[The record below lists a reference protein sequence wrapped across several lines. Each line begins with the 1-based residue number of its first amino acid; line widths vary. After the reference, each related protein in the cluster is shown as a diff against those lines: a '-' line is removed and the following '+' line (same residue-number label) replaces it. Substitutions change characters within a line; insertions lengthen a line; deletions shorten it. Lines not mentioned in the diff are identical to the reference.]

1 MTDTVIAGSGLEYA
15 YGRRKALCGVDIA
28 LRQGE
33 VVAVMGPSGA
43 GKSTLLHVLAGI
55 LRPDAGEVRW
65 AGQRLDNLPD
75 RQRSER
81 RLRQIGLVLQFG
93 DLIPELTLRDNIE
106 LPLLAAG
113 GGAKGARARAEELME
128 RLSIAGQADKRVT
141 EVSGGQAQR
150 AAVARALV
158 HRPQLILA
166 DEPTGALD
174 TKGGEQ
180 VLDALIGAAREQ
192 SAAVLIVTHELAVA
206 ARAERDLIL
215 RDGRIV
221 ADSRLPAS
229 PAPQPAAGTMP
240 RPR

>member
-15 YGRRKALCGVDIA
+15 YGRSPALCGVDIA
-28 LRQGE
+28 LKQGE

-43 GKSTLLHVLAGI
+43 GKSTLLYVLAGV

-75 RQRSER
+75 RLRSER

-93 DLIPELTLRDNIE
+93 DLIAELTLRENIE
-106 LPLLAAG
+106 LPLLVAK
-113 GGAKGARARAEELME
+113 GGAKRARARAEELME
-128 RLSIAGQADKRVT
+128 RLSIANQADQRVT

-221 ADSRLPAS
+221 GDSRLPAGPPPLQATS
-229 PAPQPAAGTMP
+229 TMA
-240 RPR
+240 RER